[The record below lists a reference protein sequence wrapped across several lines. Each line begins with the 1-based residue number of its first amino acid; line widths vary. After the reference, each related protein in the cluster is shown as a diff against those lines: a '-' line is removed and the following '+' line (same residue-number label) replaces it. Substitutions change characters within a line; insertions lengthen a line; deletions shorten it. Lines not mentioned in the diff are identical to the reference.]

1 MTSPANS
8 TREQYKARTRERL
21 LIAAR
26 SVFLEK
32 GFVSS
37 SVRDIAE
44 AAGYTR
50 GAFYSSI
57 GVGAKAALLLE
68 LLRRDQQSLSLPELS
83 DCHIHRANIESLIAA
98 CCRHL
103 IRYSDCFPL
112 WAEAALVARHEPEFR
127 KHFAALQFEKASRIH
142 SCIARLLQRADP
154 RCGIPVEH
162 VTMVVLGLC
171 EGLQLFRLS
180 DRILDDDVVS
190 VVIARYLAQIPP
202 RRP

>member
-1 MTSPANS
+1 M
-8 TREQYKARTRERL
+8 

-32 GFVSS
+32 GYVSS

-50 GAFYSSI
+50 GALYSSI

-68 LLRRDQQSLSLPELS
+68 LLRRDQERSSFPRLS
-83 DCHIHRANIESLIAA
+83 DCHIHQANIESLIAA
-98 CCRHL
+98 YCRQL
-103 IRYSDCFPL
+103 INSSDCFPL
-112 WAEAALVARHEPEFR
+112 WAEAILVARHEPQFR
-127 KHFAALQFEKASRIH
+127 KHFAALRLEKVRRVH
-142 SCIARLLQRADP
+142 SCIAGLLQRADP
-154 RCGIPVEH
+154 RCSIPVEH

-180 DRILDDDVVS
+180 GGNLDTDEVVNA
-190 VVIARYLAQIPP
+190 VIARYVSQTELHF
-202 RRP
+202 